1 MRVGLCCLAAAFV
14 VVATPANAAWRKF
27 ETAHFIIYSESN
39 DKRATELATGLENI
53 DGLMRLATGLPMG
66 NEAVKVRIY
75 EMGDEGQV
83 QAAIGGDS
91 EGIAGFYT
99 SNPLGPYAV
108 TLRKAYSADSGGFT
122 AEVVLHHEYAHHF
135 MLQYFPAVYPPW
147 YVEGFA
153 ELIGASK
160 ELPDGKVAYGY
171 PAKYRGDE
179 IATEW
184 VPISDVLLKP
194 PEKLYM
200 DWYGQGWAMTH
211 FFTFSKERAPQLRQY
226 LAALTAGKSPAEA
239 VKAFGDLG
247 VLNREAHAYL
257 SRGQFDYKPI
267 KVPVKEPV
275 IQRVTQVGPGEA
287 ALIPETIAFSD
298 DDLNAYRKAGERERE
313 RKRRIELLDRI
324 RRAASIYGND
334 PFALYL
340 LAEAEKGGGNG
351 AAAEQA
357 VDRLLAVQPSNV
369 DGMSLKSLLLAQKA
383 MTMSGAARLQVAG
396 EARRLAT
403 AANKIDPDNPQTY
416 VAFYQG
422 FKATGE
428 KVPANAVDGLAVAV
442 EKLPSDTAVRQML
455 VDEYAAEGDYS
466 AAIATL
472 VPIANSPHE
481 SPLRQ
486 AAREK
491 MATLQAKLAA
501 QRGGAKSGN

>member
-1 MRVGLCCLAAAFV
+1 
-14 VVATPANAAWRKF
+14 
-27 ETAHFIIYSESN
+27 
-39 DKRATELATGLENI
+39 
-53 DGLMRLATGLPMG
+53 
-66 NEAVKVRIY
+66 
-75 EMGDEGQV
+75 
-83 QAAIGGDS
+83 
-91 EGIAGFYT
+91 
-99 SNPLGPYAV
+99 
-108 TLRKAYSADSGGFT
+108 
-122 AEVVLHHEYAHHF
+122 
-135 MLQYFPAVYPPW
+135 
-147 YVEGFA
+147 
-153 ELIGASK
+153 
-160 ELPDGKVAYGY
+160 
-171 PAKYRGDE
+171 
-179 IATEW
+179 
-184 VPISDVLLKP
+184 
-194 PEKLYM
+194 
-200 DWYGQGWAMTH
+200 MTH

-275 IQRVTQVGPGEA
+275 IQRVTPVGPGEA

-403 AANKIDPDNPQTY
+403 AANKIDPENPQTY

-472 VPIANSPHE
+472 VPIANSPHK

-501 QRGGAKSGN
+501 QRGGAKSGIRLRQPPCDAAGPTSAGPARPCGSRATAATGRRPSR